1 MEGTRCCICLDNK
14 FPMQRLGCGCKSTW
28 FHPECCSQLIYYSNP
43 PYYCPV
49 CRRNIPMN
57 TNYSFSYD
65 AGKEQKLLW
74 QSLAVYAT
82 ELVVCT
88 IASLQ
93 GSEIVWIFPFQ
104 SAAILLCPF
113 IISSNKIYNYFLF
126 NSTFLI
132 FVKGI
137 FMLITRSSDSIL
149 QRFILI
155 RILAYSHIFILYIM
169 HLIQYQSSLYGYHVV
184 DPFQP
189 YAISRELVITETTTD
204 TLERD
209 VPLTATADR
218 GRRHRHR
225 RRRR

>member
-1 MEGTRCCICLDNK
+1 
-14 FPMQRLGCGCKSTW
+14 MQRLGCVCKSTW
-28 FHPECCSQLIYYSNP
+28 FHPDCCSQWIYYSNP

-49 CRRNIPMN
+49 CRGNIPMN

-65 AGKEQKLLW
+65 AGEEQKQLW
-74 QSLAVYAT
+74 ECLAVYAT
-82 ELVVCT
+82 ELVICT

-113 IISSNKIYNYFLF
+113 IISSNKIYTYFLF
-126 NSTFLI
+126 NSTSLI
-132 FVKGI
+132 FIKGT
-137 FMLITRSSDSIL
+137 FMLIMRDSIL

-155 RILAYSHIFILYIM
+155 RTLAYAHLFILYIL
-169 HLIQYQSSLYGYHVV
+169 HLIQYQSSLYGYRAV

-189 YAISRELVITETTTD
+189 YAISRELLIAETATD

-209 VPLTATADR
+209 IPPAATGRSHRR
-218 GRRHRHR
+218 GRRS
-225 RRRR
+225 